1 MTMTTMPSP
10 ATDSA
15 SAPSPA
21 AKPST
26 PFARALPWL
35 LAAGLAAVFA
45 WLVARSHGLNP
56 TIFADEW
63 YYSKMARLQPLDQA
77 IVPSYLYLWLFGAS
91 TRCGEGFLDCVRAGN
106 ALLFVAGSPFLYL
119 VARQVAGRTMAAVLA
134 LLAALA
140 PLNAYTGYFMPESTY
155 YLGFCVL
162 SWIALCGRA
171 WRPAM
176 QALAAGLVLGAMS
189 LVKVHA
195 LFLLPALCLY
205 LFYVAWASGG
215 AWLRKGLAA
224 MAVASLAT
232 LGVKFGLGFLLAGK
246 AGLSLFG
253 PFYGANAQSA
263 SGQSMLRLLKPMFVN
278 GRGHLMALAVLDA
291 LPLAVLVHGLLR
303 GEPRGAAGALR
314 VWTLLVLG
322 AAAGMTVLY
331 TATVAAP
338 GINNEGLRLHL
349 RYYSFVLPLLWMVA
363 AADVS
368 PRPGRAS
375 LLAAL
380 ARWAPA
386 LLLGATLAIAWIK
399 LPTYA
404 INPADTPEIA
414 GTFFD
419 PRIFMGIALLQGAI
433 LLLWAA
439 NVRRTQV
446 LFLLVALPATIACGI
461 VAQEAFLR
469 NYSVMQ
475 LGDKAGHFAHG
486 YVPPAE
492 RGSIVVAGTDMQ
504 QLMRAQFQIDHPG
517 SQLLELP
524 GDAPLETYQL
534 PVRQRWLLVFG
545 RHPLPP
551 GVTPVAQTPDYAL
564 LKLDNPRRVLGHASL
579 TEPFGS
585 GLITSAEGLSHSEDF
600 GRWSDAKEVVLHL
613 NQVLPRKVKVI
624 VKAMPY
630 ADNGTLPFVL
640 RIGAASARFRLNG
653 GMQEISLDLDT
664 DGAQRDIVIEVPHPV
679 SPAEYGNP
687 ADGRKLGIALGEIEI
702 STPRE

>member
-1 MTMTTMPSP
+1 MTMTTTP
-10 ATDSA
+10 ATDTSA
-15 SAPSPA
+15 RTSPSVQAP
-21 AKPST
+21 
-26 PFARALPWL
+26 ARVSGALPWL
-35 LAAGLAAVFA
+35 LAAGLAAAFA
-45 WLVARSHGLNP
+45 WLVERSHGLNP

-91 TRCGEGFLDCVRAGN
+91 KQCGDGFLDCVRAGN
-106 ALLFVAGSPFLYL
+106 ALLYVLASPFLYL
-119 VARQVAGRTMAAVLA
+119 VGRQIVSRTMAAVLA

-140 PLNAYTGYFMPESTY
+140 PLNAYTGYFMPEATY
-155 YLGFCVL
+155 YFGFCVL
-162 SWIALCGRA
+162 SWIALSGRA
-171 WRPAM
+171 WPRTT

-205 LFYVAWASGG
+205 LFYLAWARGG
-215 AWLRKGLAA
+215 VWLRKGLS
-224 MAVASLAT
+224 AVAVAALAA
-232 LGVKFGLGFLLAGK
+232 LAVKFGLGFILAGK

-263 SGQSMLRLLKPMFVN
+263 SGQSLLRLLKPMFVN
-278 GRGHLMALAVLDA
+278 ARGHLMALSLLDA
-291 LPLAVLVHGLLR
+291 LPLAVLVQGLLR

-314 VWTLLVLG
+314 VWTLLTLA
-322 AAAGMTVLY
+322 AAAGMTILY

-363 AADVS
+363 AADAA
-368 PRPGRAS
+368 PPQDRRRA
-375 LLAAL
+375 LAAL
-380 ARWAPA
+380 TRWVPA
-386 LLLGATLAIAWIK
+386 LLLVATLGIAWIK
-399 LPTYA
+399 LPTYS

-414 GTFFD
+414 GTNAD
-419 PRIFMGIALLQGAI
+419 PAVFTAVCVLQAAI

-439 NVRRTQV
+439 NVRRTQT

-461 VAQEAFLR
+461 VAQGVFLH

-475 LGDKAGHFAHG
+475 PGDKAGHFAHG
-486 YVPPAE
+486 YLSAAE

-504 QLMRAQFQIDHPG
+504 QLMRAQFQIDHPD

-534 PVRQRWLLVFG
+534 PVRKRWLLVFG

-551 GVTPVAQTPDYAL
+551 GVTPAAQTPDYAL
-564 LKLDNPRRVLGHASL
+564 IKLDSPRRVLGLASL
-579 TEPFGS
+579 AAPFGS
-585 GLITSAEGLSHSEDF
+585 GLIVSAEGLSHSEEF
-600 GRWSDAKEVVLHL
+600 GRWSDDKEVVLHL
-613 NQVLPRKVKVI
+613 NQVLPRKVKVLI
-624 VKAMPY
+624 KAMPY
-630 ADNGTLPFVL
+630 GDNNTLPFVL

-664 DGAQRDIVIEVPHPV
+664 DGAQRDIVIDVPHPV
-679 SPAEYGNP
+679 SPAENGNP
-687 ADGRKLGIALGEIEI
+687 ADGRKLGIALAEIEI
-702 STPRE
+702 STPGD